1 MTDND
6 IDILSIDNKIQNN
19 FNEELKQLPL
29 YINHLNDLLKTES
42 NLTSDKIKNII
53 KKDINKL
60 KYDIDRIKSGHEK
73 NFYNVETM
81 QLLEDYKE
89 ILKTPLKVNFLGKPK
104 INNYKKNEIIEQYIS
119 IAQKYYLINTKQ
131 KELKLKVVCDNCSNK
146 KDFIVEENAYICPVC
161 FVQQDIIQYSAS
173 YKDSDRVN
181 ISTKYSYDRRV
192 HFRDC
197 INQYQGKQNCTIH
210 PDVYDKLDDIF
221 VRHHLIVPDKT
232 LRLQHLPQLIENV
245 VRPELPSRKSFRHS
259 AMYNQCDLQ
268 DVQ

>member
-89 ILKTPLKVNFLGKPK
+89 I
-104 INNYKKNEIIEQYIS
+104 IN
-119 IAQKYYLINTKQ
+119 
-131 KELKLKVVCDNCSNK
+131 
-146 KDFIVEENAYICPVC
+146 
-161 FVQQDIIQYSAS
+161 
-173 YKDSDRVN
+173 
-181 ISTKYSYDRRV
+181 
-192 HFRDC
+192 
-197 INQYQGKQNCTIH
+197 
-210 PDVYDKLDDIF
+210 
-221 VRHHLIVPDKT
+221 
-232 LRLQHLPQLIENV
+232 
-245 VRPELPSRKSFRHS
+245 
-259 AMYNQCDLQ
+259 
-268 DVQ
+268 